1 MTILKNNTCLP
12 SKFITCAKR
21 RCSLSLSK
29 ERSHL
34 LALMKQSFARED
46 GMCNVLSEKHF
57 LTCDKTFRYFYI
69 QANHCLKW
77 LVFIEAKKYVT
88 NIVKSA

>member
-1 MTILKNNTCLP
+1 MLKENKDYL
-12 SKFITCAKR
+12 F
-21 RCSLSLSK
+21 
-29 ERSHL
+29 
-34 LALMKQSFARED
+34 
-46 GMCNVLSEKHF
+46 
-57 LTCDKTFRYFYI
+57 CDKTFRYFCI